1 MTLSL
6 NNLQRP
12 TKLKKKQ
19 IRRGR
24 GNSSNRGT
32 YSGRGQ
38 KGQRSRSG
46 GKGGLKLLGFK
57 INLRQTP
64 KIGGFKSKRERPIIV
79 NLNVLDKN
87 FSTGDKITPQIL
99 EKKKIIKQQK
109 GKREDIKIKILGQGE
124 IKKKLIIQNCQIS
137 ATARQKIVKA
147 GGKVS

>member
-12 TKLKKKQ
+12 TKLKKKR

-46 GKGGLKLLGFK
+46 GKSGLKLLGFK
-57 INLRQTP
+57 VNLHQTP

-79 NLNVLDKN
+79 NLNVLAKN
-87 FSTGDKITPQIL
+87 FSAGDKITPQIL

-109 GKREDIKIKILGQGE
+109 GKNVKIKILGQGE

-137 ATARQKIVKA
+137 ATARQKIIKA
-147 GGKVS
+147 GGEIS